1 MFLFAPIPWYSWVA
15 WFVVL
20 GALIGLNEVTRRWKW
35 AGLAFFVAVPVIL
48 TLFVWPITA
57 GEFRDAS
64 SYQTT
69 RLKYFSSS
77 STVATVLPL

>member
-35 AGLAFFVAVPVIL
+35 VGLAFFVALPVIL
-48 TLFVWPITA
+48 TLFVWPQTA
-57 GEFRDAS
+57 GAG
-64 SYQTT
+64 
-69 RLKYFSSS
+69 S
-77 STVATVLPL
+77 STGTWFHW